1 MRGWKPQS
9 ALVTKLGFRRQHYVY
24 GLPGKRKLRL
34 EITTDKR
41 RVEQFRW

>member
-9 ALVTKLGFRRQHYVY
+9 ALVTKLCFRRQHYVY
-24 GLPGKRKLRL
+24 GLPGKRELRL

-41 RVEQFRW
+41 RVEQFR

>member
-1 MRGWKPQS
+1 MRGWKSQS

-24 GLPGKRKLRL
+24 GLPGKRKLGL

-41 RVEQFRW
+41 RVDQFRW